1 MTSWHVQPVTTAFL
15 MHLPPLAPGVRSLC
29 ESPPSHSICP
39 YPLCGAAGRHVLAC
53 VRSLA
58 PRGVQLRTNDAP
70 VPPQPQLQP
79 SREPPGLA
87 PSGASTS
94 EERLRD
100 TNPPLLTS
108 TEEPEKSGAK
118 TQLRCSEAVALMQ
131 IASVVVVLLSSVRPE
146 APKRSP
152 RTLGEVSEEL
162 GWR

>member
-29 ESPPSHSICP
+29 ESPPSHSVCP

-87 PSGASTS
+87 PSGASPQKNVS
-94 EERLRD
+94 EIL
-100 TNPPLLTS
+100 THPSSPLL
-108 TEEPEKSGAK
+108 KNQK
-118 TQLRCSEAVALMQ
+118 NQVLRHS
-131 IASVVVVLLSSVRPE
+131 
-146 APKRSP
+146 
-152 RTLGEVSEEL
+152 
-162 GWR
+162 